1 MSTLMAIVWC
11 ILFHTLVL
19 GLLTIYVILD
29 ISLPHITEQ
38 DVCLVYT
45 IYQLQIGISLM
56 YHVCK
61 PALYFSSCSSS
72 C

>member
-38 DVCLVYT
+38 DVCLVYR
-45 IYQLQIGISLM
+45 IYRYIFD
-56 YHVCK
+56 V
-61 PALYFSSCSSS
+61 SCMQA
-72 C
+72 CPLFFFLLIFLLKF